1 MKINKKTI
9 YDNVVLTSEEAKTFI
24 DIYDLIVDIM
34 NNASNYYYYE
44 FEDIADDIYEQITKF
59 RASKGTQTSVRI
71 ELKEYSKD

>member
-9 YDNVVLTSEEAKTFI
+9 YDNVVLTSEEAKTFT
-24 DIYDLIVDIM
+24 DIYDLIVNVM
-34 NNASNYYYYE
+34 NDAPNCYE

-59 RASKGTQTSVRI
+59 RASKGTQISVRI